1 MPKQSPDQRGE
12 GAKGAAPQLAHVDT
26 QRPQPRAE
34 QHQPGEQP
42 SQGHALLSGAHA
54 LAMALRPDI
63 QPQAAL
69 AEIVQQGYDTDT
81 VATICD
87 SLLGA
92 RFGCAWIPVERLL
105 DCRRLTAYA
114 DALVMRS
121 GLTQD
126 TPEFLRRV
134 AQLTTNEQTFQTQ
147 LRHELMS
154 ET

>member
-1 MPKQSPDQRGE
+1 
-12 GAKGAAPQLAHVDT
+12 
-26 QRPQPRAE
+26 
-34 QHQPGEQP
+34 
-42 SQGHALLSGAHA
+42 
-54 LAMALRPDI
+54 MALRPDI

-69 AEIVQQGYDTDT
+69 GEIVQRGYDTDT
-81 VATICD
+81 VAAICG
-87 SLLGA
+87 SLLGTC
-92 RFGCAWIPVERLL
+92 FGCAWIPIERLL